1 MADTTPPDNV
11 KLELTD
17 LQAESLLDLIDGE
30 KVDPGIIADIRRLL
44 VTAIGE

>member
-1 MADTTPPDNV
+1 MADTTTPDNV

-17 LQAESLLDLIDGE
+17 LQAENLLDLIDGE
-30 KVDPGIIADIRRLL
+30 KVDSGVIADIRRVL